1 MLSYLDLLSTD
12 AAWNLAAEQV
22 VFDRLPRDRS
32 YFMLWQNAR
41 AVIIGRHQN
50 TAAEVNE
57 AYVQERGVQVVRRL
71 SGGGAVYH
79 DMGNL
84 NYTMITDAEGGI
96 EFERFCRPVMETL
109 RGLGVRC
116 ELSGRNDL
124 TVQGR
129 KFSGNAQYRREG
141 RVMHH
146 GTILF
151 DSDLSAVS
159 EALRVDPEKIRA
171 KGIQSVRSRVANL
184 KEFLPEEVTLPQF
197 RQKLL
202 EHILKETPG
211 TAYRFTEEEERQIA
225 QLVKT
230 RYGTWEWNWGAS
242 PACTILK
249 RKRFPDCGLVEVYIE
264 AEAGRIRELEFRGD
278 FFSLK
283 EPEGLRERFLDRKMQ
298 PEAYREAL
306 EGIEAGE
313 YFSGLTKEELLSL
326 LEE

>member
-32 YFMLWQNAR
+32 YFMLWQNAK
-41 AVIIGRHQN
+41 AVIIGKHQN

-57 AYVQERGVQVVRRL
+57 PYVREHGVQVVRRL

-96 EFERFCRPVMETL
+96 EFESFCRPVMETL
-109 RGLGVRC
+109 RELGVPC

-171 KGIQSVRSRVANL
+171 KGVQSVRSRVANL
-184 KEFLPEEVTLPQF
+184 KEFLPEEVTLPLF
-197 RQKLL
+197 RKKLL
-202 EHILKETPG
+202 EHVVKETAG

-225 QLVKT
+225 ELVKT

-242 PACTILK
+242 PACTIRK

-264 AEAGRIRELEFRGD
+264 AEAGRIRDITFRGD

-283 EPEGLRERFLDRKMQ
+283 EPEGLRERFLGRKMQ

-306 EGIEAGE
+306 DGIEAGE
-313 YFSGLTKEELLSL
+313 YFSGLTEEELLSL
-326 LEE
+326 LEA